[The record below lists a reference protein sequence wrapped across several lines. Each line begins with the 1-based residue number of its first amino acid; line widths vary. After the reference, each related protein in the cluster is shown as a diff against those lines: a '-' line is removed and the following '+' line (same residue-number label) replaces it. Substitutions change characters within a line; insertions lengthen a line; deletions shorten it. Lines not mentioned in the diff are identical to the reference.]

1 MKSFYTLQEA
11 IEALQQPVELSL
23 EVRERMDR
31 SVAFLQS
38 YLDKATSP
46 VYGVNTGFGSL
57 QNVEISREDLSA
69 LQENLLITHAAGVGN
84 PLNMHLV
91 RTMLWLK
98 MLNMSKGYSAI
109 RPEIFERLSAMYNQQ
124 WYPVVTE
131 QGSLGASGDLAPLS
145 QMVLPLIGKGFLRH
159 PQHGEISGEQ
169 WLAQNNWQPLQL
181 GPKDSTDI
189 QAVAD
194 RECIEYR
201 CI

>member
-1 MKSFYTLQEA
+1 MPSRNNNKDTEMKQFYTLQEA
-11 IEALQQPVELSL
+11 IEALELPVELTP

-38 YLDKATSP
+38 YLDNATSP

-98 MLNMSKGYSAI
+98 MLNMSKGV
-109 RPEIFERLSAMYNQQ
+109 F
-124 WYPVVTE
+124 
-131 QGSLGASGDLAPLS
+131 GDPTRNL
-145 QMVLPLIGKGFLRH
+145 
-159 PQHGEISGEQ
+159 
-169 WLAQNNWQPLQL
+169 
-181 GPKDSTDI
+181 
-189 QAVAD
+189 
-194 RECIEYR
+194 
-201 CI
+201 